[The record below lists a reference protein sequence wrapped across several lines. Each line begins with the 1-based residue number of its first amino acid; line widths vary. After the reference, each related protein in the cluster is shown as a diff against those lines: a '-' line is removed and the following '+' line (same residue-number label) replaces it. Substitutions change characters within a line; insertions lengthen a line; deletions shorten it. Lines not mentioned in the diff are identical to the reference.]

1 MIINELNVETIR
13 EYCIQKPFTTE
24 EFPFDDVTLIFKVGG
39 KMFAMIPLDEPRLVI
54 SLKCSPE
61 RSVELREKYDSIQP
75 AYHMNKRHWN
85 MIFIDGSVPKEL
97 IIELID
103 HSYDLVFNKLPRKK
117 QSELKNDQ
125 LL

>member
-24 EFPFDDVTLIFKVGG
+24 EFPFDDVTIIFKVGG

-85 MIFIDGSVPKEL
+85 MIFIDGSVPKKL
-97 IIELID
+97 IVELID

>member
-1 MIINELNVETIR
+1 MIINELNVETIH

-85 MIFIDGSVPKEL
+85 MIFIDGSVPKKL
-97 IIELID
+97 IVELID

>member
-13 EYCIQKPFTTE
+13 EYCIQKLFTTE

-39 KMFAMIPLDEPRLVI
+39 KMFAMIPLDNPRLVI

-85 MIFIDGSVPKEL
+85 MIFIDGSVPKQL

-103 HSYDLVFNKLPRKK
+103 HSYELVFNKLPRKK

-125 LL
+125 LF

>member
-39 KMFAMIPLDEPRLVI
+39 KMFAMIPLDNPRLVV

>member
-85 MIFIDGSVPKEL
+85 MIFIDGSVPKKL
-97 IIELID
+97 IVELID

>member
-1 MIINELNVETIR
+1 
-13 EYCIQKPFTTE
+13 
-24 EFPFDDVTLIFKVGG
+24 
-39 KMFAMIPLDEPRLVI
+39 MIPLDEPRLVI

-85 MIFIDGSVPKEL
+85 MIFIDGSVPKKL
-97 IIELID
+97 IVELID